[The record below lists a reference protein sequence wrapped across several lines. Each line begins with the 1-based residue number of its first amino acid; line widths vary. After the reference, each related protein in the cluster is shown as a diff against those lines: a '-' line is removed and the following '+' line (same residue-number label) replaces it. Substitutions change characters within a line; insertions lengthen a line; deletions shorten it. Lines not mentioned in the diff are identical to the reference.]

1 MKRLIIKMQYFMA
14 VKIHIEG
21 NYFYGAHV
29 ALLVF
34 VTRLKQFREA
44 NYGNL
49 TILLESYPF
58 FTE

>member
-1 MKRLIIKMQYFMA
+1 MA